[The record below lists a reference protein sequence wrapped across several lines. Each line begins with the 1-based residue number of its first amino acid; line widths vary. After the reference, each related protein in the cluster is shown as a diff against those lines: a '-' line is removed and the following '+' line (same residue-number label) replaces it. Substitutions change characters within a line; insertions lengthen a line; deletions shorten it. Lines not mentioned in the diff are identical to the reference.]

1 MDTEKESK
9 DKYKLLIALL
19 REWTVTG
26 AIPVE
31 QILQVETVYGVFF
44 LPIIRYILSIQE
56 QTFKGTYLTL

>member
-9 DKYKLLIALL
+9 AKYKLLIALL
-19 REWTVTG
+19 REWTVRG

-31 QILQVETVYGVFF
+31 QIPQVEIVYGVFF
-44 LPIIRYILSIQE
+44 LPIIWYILPIQE